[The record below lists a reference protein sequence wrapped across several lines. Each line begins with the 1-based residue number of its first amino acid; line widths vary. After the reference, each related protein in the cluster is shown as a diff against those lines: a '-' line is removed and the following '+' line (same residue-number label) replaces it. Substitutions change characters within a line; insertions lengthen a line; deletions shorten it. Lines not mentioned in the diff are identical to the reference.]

1 MVDEAQLEA
10 QLAAIRDAF
19 VADLPERMGR
29 IRAGWEAVL
38 REGWEG
44 DAWRELHREVHSLAG
59 AGATFGCD
67 TLGKLAKALELHLK
81 EAVDSGAVED
91 AALARAESMLKCL
104 QQEIDVTCGAVPAE
118 VEEDAAPSREA
129 GAAPPTHEVAKRL
142 IYVVQQGGERD
153 DELHRQLAHFGCRVR
168 VLDTPDALV
177 DAVARRR
184 PDGVL
189 IDFTL
194 QEQDV
199 GPLRRAA
206 ELGRHEG
213 ALLPM
218 LCLSHDKSLPA
229 RLLAVRAGC
238 RGYLS
243 RPLDASVLIDRLEQ
257 LGPHPGQEPY
267 RVLVVE
273 DDEELAAHFGTILD
287 QAGFDTRVV
296 SDPMQAIDVLGDFAA
311 ELILMDL
318 YMPDCNGTELAAV
331 IRQEDAY
338 VGVPIIYLSGE
349 TDLGTQIEAISE
361 GGDEFLT
368 KPIKPALLVAAVRAR
383 AQRARI
389 LGSYLKRDGLSG
401 LLNHSSTK
409 EALEVEMA
417 RARRRGAPLAFAMI
431 DLDHF
436 KQVNDSHGHPV
447 GDRVIKSLA
456 RLLSQRLRKTDVVGR
471 FGGEE
476 FAIILPDTPLEDA
489 RRVLD
494 ELRESFA
501 ALSHQAESG
510 QFRVSFSCG
519 VAEMADTTRPG
530 ELIRN
535 ADAALYQAKNQ
546 GRNRVIAAT

>member
-19 VADLPERMGR
+19 VADLPQRMGR
-29 IRAGWEAVL
+29 IRAAWEAEV

-59 AGATFGCD
+59 AGATFGCEA
-67 TLGKLAKALELHLK
+67 LSRLSRALETHLGESIGGGTLDE
-81 EAVDSGAVED
+81 EALAHARSLLESLQRESERAGGAAAPVSGA
-91 AALARAESMLKCL
+91 AANEL
-104 QQEIDVTCGAVPAE
+104 QE
-118 VEEDAAPSREA
+118 
-129 GAAPPTHEVAKRL
+129 PPRTHESSKRL
-142 IYVVQQGGERD
+142 IYVVQQDGERD

-189 IDFTL
+189 IDFRL
-194 QEQDV
+194 QEKDI

-218 LCLSHDKSLPA
+218 LCLSHDKGLPA
-229 RLLAVRAGC
+229 RLRAVRAGC

-267 RVLVVE
+267 RLLVVE
-273 DDEELAAHFGTILD
+273 DEPELAEHYGSILR

-296 SDPMQAIDVLGDFAA
+296 SDPLQALDILRDFAA

-318 YMPDCNGTELAAV
+318 YMPDCSGTELAAV

-338 VGVPIIYLSGE
+338 VGVPIVYLSAE
-349 TDLGTQIEAISE
+349 TDLGTQIEAISQ
-361 GGDEFLT
+361 GGDEFLS
-368 KPIKPALLVAAVRAR
+368 KPIEPALLVAAVRAR

-389 LGSYLKRDGLSG
+389 LGGYLKRDGLSG

-436 KQVNDSHGHPV
+436 KQVNDTHGHPV

-456 RLLSQRLRKTDVVGR
+456 RLISQRLRKTDVVGR

-476 FAIILPDTPLEDA
+476 FAVILPDTPLEDA

-494 ELRESFA
+494 ELRASFA
-501 ALSHQAESG
+501 ALSHQAENG
-510 QFRVSFSCG
+510 QFRATFSCG
-519 VAEMADTTRPG
+519 LAEMADSTRPG

-535 ADAALYQAKNQ
+535 ADAALYQAKNE
-546 GRNRVIAAT
+546 GRNRVIGAS

>member
-1 MVDEAQLEA
+1 LFK
-10 QLAAIRDAF
+10 LAVSFIVLALFFCARPASAF
-19 VADLPERMGR
+19 VP
-29 IRAGWEAVL
+29 
-38 REGWEG
+38 
-44 DAWRELHREVHSLAG
+44 
-59 AGATFGCD
+59 
-67 TLGKLAKALELHLK
+67 
-81 EAVDSGAVED
+81 
-91 AALARAESMLKCL
+91 
-104 QQEIDVTCGAVPAE
+104 
-118 VEEDAAPSREA
+118 
-129 GAAPPTHEVAKRL
+129 
-142 IYVVQQGGERD
+142 
-153 DELHRQLAHFGCRVR
+153 
-168 VLDTPDALV
+168 
-177 DAVARRR
+177 
-184 PDGVL
+184 
-189 IDFTL
+189 
-194 QEQDV
+194 
-199 GPLRRAA
+199 
-206 ELGRHEG
+206 
-213 ALLPM
+213 
-218 LCLSHDKSLPA
+218 
-229 RLLAVRAGC
+229 
-238 RGYLS
+238 
-243 RPLDASVLIDRLEQ
+243 
-257 LGPHPGQEPY
+257 
-267 RVLVVE
+267 